1 MKSLVLLYLAA
12 VAVAVAA
19 LPAAPAA
26 AQAQAKAQAQPA
38 PSAAPAAWASFTPP
52 EGKFTVLMPSAP
64 KRSVTPV
71 AEGPGSPGEAILY
84 TSAGPEGVFLVGW
97 ADYAPGFKFDA
108 QAELAANRDNFVKG
122 VEGKLLASRAITLG
136 GAPGIEF
143 DVEKPGVWTGR
154 ARVYIVGGKPWQLI
168 AINGGATLDA
178 AKAER
183 FFASF
188 RLLPAR

>member
-1 MKSLVLLYLAA
+1 MKSLVLSCLAA
-12 VAVAVAA
+12 AAVS
-19 LPAAPAA
+19 LPATPAA
-26 AQAQAKAQAQPA
+26 AQAQAKTQPA
-38 PSAAPAAWASFTPP
+38 PSAAPAAWAPFTPP
-52 EGKFTVLMPSAP
+52 EGKFTVLMPNAP

-136 GAPGIEF
+136 GAPGLEF

-188 RLLPAR
+188 KLLPAR